1 MEEVMKHEWK
11 SILIVAVVAGVLLAA
26 LATRN
31 SGKASVS
38 PNQPQ
43 QVEKRIDKK
52 ASENQEKKE
61 HQEGKEEGE
70 KREEEK
76 HIILSQEE
84 MDRFGIQVETA
95 GPGALGISLSFPA
108 EITVNWDRT
117 AQIVPRLIGVV
128 SEVRKNIGDSV
139 TSGEVMAVIDSR
151 ELAEAKAKY
160 LAALS
165 RLELAQ
171 TNFTKYESL
180 FKTGAVPEKQ
190 FLEMKNAFEEADIER
205 RSTKHKL
212 LAMGL
217 STDHLKDLA
226 QRPEQDSLTRYEV
239 VAPFTGTVLNKR
251 ITLGEMRKEDYEAFV
266 ISDLDTVWANIN
278 VSQKD
283 MPYVKQGQTVTI
295 STGNGIPDAQGVI
308 AYLEPVVGDKTRS
321 ATARVVLPN
330 PEKQWSPGLFVTA
343 KVTTKTVDVGVL
355 MPKAALQT
363 IEGKSVV
370 FVREG
375 EGFEAR
381 IVKVGRQNGT
391 HVEILSGVNHG
402 DQFVS
407 KQSFLL
413 KADLGKSEAKD
424 ND

>member
-1 MEEVMKHEWK
+1 MKTEWK
-11 SILIVAVVAGVLLAA
+11 PILIVAIVAVVLFAA
-26 LATRN
+26 LLTRD
-31 SGKASVS
+31 SGQASVS
-38 PNQPQ
+38 PNQSQ
-43 QVEKRIDKK
+43 QIEKRVDEKV
-52 ASENQEKKE
+52 SETQEKKE
-61 HQEGKEEGE
+61 LSKGKEEGE
-70 KREEEK
+70 KHEEEK
-76 HIILSQEE
+76 HVILSQEE
-84 MDRFGIQVETA
+84 MERFGIEVETA
-95 GPGALGISLSFPA
+95 GSGEIGISPSFPA

-117 AQIVPRLIGVV
+117 AQIVPRLTGVV
-128 SEVRKNIGDSV
+128 SEVRKNIGDTVSA
-139 TSGEVMAVIDSR
+139 GEVMAVIESR

-165 RLELAQ
+165 RMNLAQ
-171 TNFTKYESL
+171 TNFSKYEGL
-180 FKTGAVPEKQ
+180 WQKEAIAEKQ
-190 FLEMKNAFEEADIER
+190 FFEVKNAFEEADIER
-205 RSTKHKL
+205 RSCKHKL

-217 STDHLKDLA
+217 SADNLKELA
-226 QRPEQDSLTRYEV
+226 QHPEDDTLTRYEV

-266 ISDLDTVWANIN
+266 ISDLDSVWANII

-283 MPYVKQGQTVTI
+283 MPYVKKGQTVTI

-343 KVTTKTVDVGVL
+343 KVTVKTVDVGILV
-355 MPKAALQT
+355 PEAALQT

-381 IVKVGRQNGT
+381 TVKVGRQNGT

>member
-1 MEEVMKHEWK
+1 MKKEK
-11 SILIVAVVAGVLLAA
+11 TLILIVIAITGIFLAA
-26 LATRN
+26 LAIRN
-31 SGKASVS
+31 SGQASA
-38 PNQPQ
+38 PTNQAHKSQDRVDQ
-43 QVEKRIDKK
+43 QEHDEHDEKGEGEEEHEKRISLSGED
-52 ASENQEKKE
+52 QE
-61 HQEGKEEGE
+61 
-70 KREEEK
+70 
-76 HIILSQEE
+76 
-84 MDRFGIQVETA
+84 RFGIEVETA
-95 GPGALGISLSFPA
+95 GPGRLDVRLTFPA
-108 EITVNWDRT
+108 EITVNWDHT
-117 AQIVPRLIGVV
+117 AQIVPRLTGVV

-139 TSGEVMAVIDSR
+139 SAGEVMAVIESR

-190 FLEMKNAFEEADIER
+190 LLEMKNAFEEADIER

-217 STDHLKDLA
+217 SADHLKELV
-226 QRPEQDSLTRYEV
+226 QRPEEDSLTRYEV
-239 VAPFTGTVLNKR
+239 VAPFAGTVLSKR

-266 ISDLDTVWANIN
+266 ISDLDSVWANIS

-283 MPYVKQGQTVTI
+283 LPYVKQGQTVSI
-295 STGNGIPDAQGVI
+295 STGNGIPDAQGRI

-321 ATARVVLPN
+321 AIARVVLRN
-330 PEKQWSPGLFVTA
+330 SDKQWSPGLFVTA
-343 KVTTKTVDVGVL
+343 KVIVSTVDVGVL
-355 MPKAALQT
+355 LPKSAIQS

-370 FVREG
+370 FVRES

-381 IVKVGRQNGT
+381 AVKIGRQNVS
-391 HVEILSGVNHG
+391 HVEISSGVNPG
-402 DQFVS
+402 DRFAN

-413 KADLGKSEAKD
+413 KADLGKSEAHD
-424 ND
+424 HD

>member
-1 MEEVMKHEWK
+1 MKK
-11 SILIVAVVAGVLLAA
+11 TKILITGVIAVLGIFIAA
-26 LATRN
+26 MVVHN
-31 SGKASVS
+31 SGQASVS
-38 PNQPQ
+38 PSQSQ
-43 QVEKRIDKK
+43 DFEKRTEKK
-52 ASENQEKKE
+52 VPGNQEK
-61 HQEGKEEGE
+61 KEEGE
-70 KREEEK
+70 KREDDK
-76 HIILSQEE
+76 CIILSQEQME
-84 MDRFGIQVETA
+84 RFGIEVQTA
-95 GPGALGISLSFPA
+95 GPGTLGINSSFPA

-117 AQIVPRLIGVV
+117 AQIVPRLTGVV
-128 SEVRKNIGDSV
+128 SEVCKNIGDTVSA
-139 TSGEVMAVIDSR
+139 GEVMAVIESR

-165 RLELAQ
+165 RVELAQ
-171 TNFTKYESL
+171 NNFTKYEKL
-180 FKTGAVPEKQ
+180 FKSEVVPEKQ

-205 RSTKHKL
+205 RSAKHKL

-217 STDHLKDLA
+217 SADSLKDLA
-226 QRPEQDSLTRYEV
+226 LHPEEDTLTRYEV
-239 VAPFTGTVLNKR
+239 VAPFAGTVLNKR

-283 MPYVKQGQTVTI
+283 MPYVKQGQIVNI
-295 STGNGIPDAQGVI
+295 STGNGISDAQGTI

-330 PEKQWSPGLFVTA
+330 PGRQWSPGVFVTA
-343 KVTTKTVDVGVL
+343 KVTVKAVDVGVL
-355 MPKAALQT
+355 VPKSAVQT

-370 FVREG
+370 FIREG

-381 IVKVGRQNGT
+381 TVKIGRQNGT
-391 HVEILSGVNHG
+391 YAEILSGVNAG

>member
-1 MEEVMKHEWK
+1 MRNKK
-11 SILIVAVVAGVLLAA
+11 ILIVIVIAVASIFLVAMAA
-26 LATRN
+26 RN
-31 SGKASVS
+31 SGQASVS
-38 PNQPQ
+38 PDQSHD
-43 QVEKRIDKK
+43 VEKRIEKK
-52 ASENQEKKE
+52 IPENQEKNE
-61 HQEGKEEGE
+61 HKEGKQEGE
-70 KREEEK
+70 KHEEEK

-84 MDRFGIQVETA
+84 MERLGIEVEVA
-95 GPGALGISLSFPA
+95 GPGRLGISLSFTA

-117 AQIVPRLIGVV
+117 AQIVPRLTGVV
-128 SEVRKNIGDSV
+128 GEVRKNIGDTVSA
-139 TSGEVMAVIDSR
+139 GEVMAVIESR

-160 LAALS
+160 LAARS
-165 RLELAQ
+165 RMELAQ
-171 TNFTKYESL
+171 TNFSRYEGL
-180 FKTGAVPEKQ
+180 WKKEVVPEKQ
-190 FLEMKNAFEEADIER
+190 FLEVKNTFEEADIER
-205 RSTKHKL
+205 RSAKHKL

-217 STDHLKDLA
+217 SVDHVKELA
-226 QRPEQDSLTRYEV
+226 QHSEEDSLTRYEV

-251 ITLGEMRKEDYEAFV
+251 ITLGEMRKEDHEAFV
-266 ISDLDTVWANIN
+266 ISDLDSVWANIN

-308 AYLEPVVGDKTRS
+308 AYVEPVVGDKTRS

-343 KVTTKTVDVGVL
+343 KVTINTVDVGILV
-355 MPKAALQT
+355 PKVAIQT

-381 IVKVGRQNGT
+381 RIKIGRHNAS
-391 HVEILSGVNHG
+391 HVEVLSGVNPG